1 VTETLDVYAGYCTT
15 RFTTARGRDSGEP
28 DQRLHRGRVVAVR
41 KPDDTVLVHD
51 ADGYQPVAWLT
62 RPSEVWVDETPTTP
76 CGDPETS
83 GDQSVTA
90 SAEPPDTDAADGVE
104 LVAIDGDERLT
115 VRFDPEPAVTRHVVT
130 AAGAPAGD
138 CHCGGELVTTSGEVH
153 CLDCAASY
161 AVPRGGQV
169 VDATCEACGLPEL
182 SVERGEQ
189 FRVCLDRDCQP
200 LAAAVASALDGRV
213 DCPDCGAPLRVED
226 HRGRQFLGC
235 DDYPACETAFSIP
248 AGVIVGSCACGL
260 PVFDRGTDR
269 RCLDAACSHDGPTSE
284 TTDGPVI
291 GTESVSET
299 TDTDVAEG
307 TTDDTGEDAAET
319 GDDTEETTAETG
331 DDTEETTAE
340 TETGD
345 DTEEATAETGD
356 GNE

>member
-15 RFTTARGRDSGEP
+15 RFTTARGCDTGEP
-28 DQRLHRGRVVAVR
+28 EQRLHRGRVVTVR

-62 RPSEVWVDETPTTP
+62 RASEVWVDEAPTTP
-76 CGDPETS
+76 AGGDSAAPE
-83 GDQSVTA
+83 GDQPATA
-90 SAEPPDTDAADGVE
+90 VAEPPDADATGGVE
-104 LVAIDGDERLT
+104 LVAVDGDERLT
-115 VRFDPEPAVTRHVVT
+115 VQFDPEPTVARHVVT
-130 AAGAPAGD
+130 AAGTPTGD

-153 CLDCAASY
+153 CLDCPASY

-169 VDATCEACGLPEL
+169 VDATCDACGLPEL

-269 RCLDAACSHDGPTSE
+269 RCLDAACPHDGSANGTAGGAVVGAGSASEATLDPEENSEANDGDPDGTSAEATDDTDGTSAE
-284 TTDGPVI
+284 TTDGD
-291 GTESVSET
+291 E
-299 TDTDVAEG
+299 
-307 TTDDTGEDAAET
+307 
-319 GDDTEETTAETG
+319 
-331 DDTEETTAE
+331 
-340 TETGD
+340 
-345 DTEEATAETGD
+345 
-356 GNE
+356 

>member
-62 RPSEVWVDETPTTP
+62 RPNEVWVDETPTTP

-138 CHCGGELVTTSGEVH
+138 CHWTVTAAANSSRRAGRYTVSTVPPATPCRGVAKWWTRRVRRAGCRSCRLNAANSSGCVSTATVSRWRRPSRRRLTAGWTVRTVAPHCGWRTTVGVSSWGVTTT
-153 CLDCAASY
+153 
-161 AVPRGGQV
+161 R
-169 VDATCEACGLPEL
+169 
-182 SVERGEQ
+182 
-189 FRVCLDRDCQP
+189 RVRRR
-200 LAAAVASALDGRV
+200 SRSRRV
-213 DCPDCGAPLRVED
+213 
-226 HRGRQFLGC
+226 
-235 DDYPACETAFSIP
+235 
-248 AGVIVGSCACGL
+248 
-260 PVFDRGTDR
+260 
-269 RCLDAACSHDGPTSE
+269 
-284 TTDGPVI
+284 
-291 GTESVSET
+291 
-299 TDTDVAEG
+299 
-307 TTDDTGEDAAET
+307 
-319 GDDTEETTAETG
+319 
-331 DDTEETTAE
+331 
-340 TETGD
+340 
-345 DTEEATAETGD
+345 
-356 GNE
+356 

>member
-1 VTETLDVYAGYCTT
+1 MTETLDVYAGYCTT

-62 RPSEVWVDETPTTP
+62 RPSEVWVDETPTAP

-90 SAEPPDTDAADGVE
+90 SAEPTDTDAADGVE

-200 LAAAVASALDGRV
+200 LVAAVAS
-213 DCPDCGAPLRVED
+213 
-226 HRGRQFLGC
+226 
-235 DDYPACETAFSIP
+235 
-248 AGVIVGSCACGL
+248 
-260 PVFDRGTDR
+260 DRGTDR

-291 GTESVSET
+291 GTESVPET
-299 TDTDVAEG
+299 TDTDVAEE
-307 TTDDTGEDAAET
+307 TTGDTGADTAETDGDTGED
-319 GDDTEETTAETG
+319 TAEM
-331 DDTEETTAE
+331 
-340 TETGD
+340 GD

-356 GNE
+356 GDE